1 MISYTKDKLEKIGN
15 AIIYFT
21 QNIPDLS
28 KTKLIKLLYLLEECF
43 IKKYQ
48 LPFLDIEFEV
58 WQAGPV
64 NREIFIELSD
74 EPLMLKDYII
84 KELDEDATYIKP
96 KQEFSDNEFS
106 DNEFEML
113 DFIIK
118 SFGNKTAAELV
129 NLIHK
134 KSSPWYI
141 IAERTGLLRAFNDG
155 LLNSSDIKIDLS
167 EFYCDSKKTSEQY
180 REQKMF
186 NRFAQQF
193 SI

>member
-1 MISYTKDKLEKIGN
+1 MINYTRDKLEKLGN
-15 AIIYFT
+15 TIIYFT

-43 IKKYQ
+43 MKKYH
-48 LPFLDIEFEV
+48 LPLLDIEFEV

-64 NREIFIELSD
+64 NREIFVDLSD
-74 EPLMLKDYII
+74 EPFMLKEYII
-84 KELDEDATYIKP
+84 KECNEDATYIKP
-96 KQEFSDNEFS
+96 KRDFSDNEFS
-106 DNEFEML
+106 DNELEML

-129 NLIHK
+129 DLTHK

-141 IAERTGLLRAFNDG
+141 IAERTGLLKAFNDG
-155 LLNSSDIKIDLS
+155 LSNSSDIKIDLS
-167 EFYCDSKKTSEQY
+167 EFYCDSEKTSEQY
-180 REQKMF
+180 KEQKMF

-193 SI
+193 SA

>member
-15 AIIYFT
+15 TIIYFT

-43 IKKYQ
+43 MKKYH

-64 NREIFIELSD
+64 NREIFVDLSD
-74 EPLMLKDYII
+74 EPFMLKDYII
-84 KELDEDATYIKP
+84 KECNEDATYIKP
-96 KQEFSDNEFS
+96 KQDFSDNEFS
-106 DNEFEML
+106 DNEIEML
-113 DFIIK
+113 NFIVK
-118 SFGNKTAAELV
+118 SFGNKTDAELV
-129 NLIHK
+129 KLTHK
-134 KSSPWYI
+134 RSSPWYI
-141 IAERTGLLRAFNDG
+141 IADRTGLLKAFNAC

-167 EFYCDSKKTSEQY
+167 EFYCDSKKKSEKY
-180 REQKMF
+180 KEQKMF

-193 SI
+193 SA